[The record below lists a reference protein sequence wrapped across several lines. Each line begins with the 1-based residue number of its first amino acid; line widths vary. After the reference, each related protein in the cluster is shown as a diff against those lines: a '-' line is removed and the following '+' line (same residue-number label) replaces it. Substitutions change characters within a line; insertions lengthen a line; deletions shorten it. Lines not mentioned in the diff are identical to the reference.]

1 MPESNIA
8 ARKRLAAGPNL
19 IVEWPSRE
27 GFDNRPQYP
36 CEETFVI
43 DGRRFGIVRVKVPST
58 IQPGFL
64 ELARHRAPSPI
75 PPESLRKL
83 LEHLQ
88 TYPAAVSLGA
98 WRAIDGWRWP
108 DNTPLDLPEPPT
120 EYDFNSLDNIYHC
133 ILVVHE
139 GRLKY
144 SAYSEALLVELE

>member
-1 MPESNIA
+1 MYNADVMTTTDIA
-8 ARKRLAAGPNL
+8 KEDSSL
-19 IVEWPSRE
+19 I
-27 GFDNRPQYP
+27 
-36 CEETFVI
+36 
-43 DGRRFGIVRVKVPST
+43 
-58 IQPGFL
+58 
-64 ELARHRAPSPI
+64 PI
-75 PPESLRKL
+75 YLRKL